1 MSFLQEYKKHVEERA
16 KLGIPPLPLNKK
28 QVEELVEL
36 LQQVPIVEE
45 EYLMDLFLNRV
56 PPGVDEAAFVKAKF
70 LADIIEG
77 KAKSLAITP
86 VHAVQILGTMLGG
99 YNVEPLVKALSHKDE
114 EIAKEAAKAL
124 KNILLVYDYFNDVV
138 ELAKS
143 GNKYAQEVLE
153 SWANA

>member
-1 MSFLQEYKKHVEERA
+1 
-16 KLGIPPLPLNKK
+16 
-28 QVEELVEL
+28 
-36 LQQVPIVEE
+36 
-45 EYLMDLFLNRV
+45 
-56 PPGVDEAAFVKAKF
+56 
-70 LADIIEG
+70 
-77 KAKSLAITP
+77 
-86 VHAVQILGTMLGG
+86 MLGG

-153 SWANA
+153 SWANAEWFTSKDPLPEKITVTVFKVPGETNTDDLSPAREASTRSDIPRVSCRVCW